1 MFSKGS
7 PFSRSQPPSNSSSV
21 GSFGKVVPTPF
32 DTPGYRGGSATP
44 GARVVRIASAPTN
57 ELALTNRLIVSPHDF
72 RSDQYVIVDD
82 QFVFMTR
89 ADAMASGTA
98 GASGVQREWAG
109 WSLGQDVTIAPF
121 DPFKNGSQAYLGS
134 LDLEIGFNSRN
145 KISDQQYDQDELAKW
160 FTTLYH
166 DQILAPGQRM
176 IMDYKAMLFKI
187 IVRSIQLVDLGEKS
201 PDSAPA
207 ASHPQV
213 RGILTQHT
221 QITFFKAADSPI
233 KLKASARRPAAN
245 AIIQPNFKFED
256 MGIGG
261 LDTEFSAIFRRAF
274 ASRIFPPALV
284 DKLGIQ
290 HVKGIL
296 LYGPPGTGK
305 TLMARQIGKM
315 LNAREPKIVNGP
327 EILSK
332 YVGQSEENVR
342 KLFAD
347 AEKEYKDKGEES
359 GLHIIIFDELDAIC
373 KQRGSNRD
381 STGVSDSVVNQL
393 LSKMDGVDQLNN
405 ILIIG
410 MTNRVDMIDEALLRP
425 GRLEVHMEI
434 SLPDE
439 NGRRQILK
447 IHTTKMREN
456 KVMASDVD
464 LDELASLT
472 KNFSGAELNGLVKS
486 ATSFAFNRHVKVGTV
501 AGVSSDID
509 KLKVN
514 RQDFMNAL
522 DEVRPAFGV
531 NEEEL
536 ATCVQNGIIKYS
548 PYINGILA
556 EGSLFTK
563 QVRNSEHTPLV
574 SVLLH
579 GPPGAGK
586 TALAATIA
594 LNSEF
599 PFIKLISPE
608 SMVGYNEAAKV
619 AAISKTFNDAYKSP
633 LNVVVVDNIERLVD
647 WVPIGP
653 RFSNAVL
660 QTLMVLMRK
669 QPPKGRRLLILATT
683 TERSVLQQMDI
694 LDTFD
699 AQIGVPN
706 VSTLQ
711 ELEYILT
718 EADIYGDGQTN
729 SEPGRGKVHSILST
743 LNGQTGTTDIGVG
756 IKKILLNLETA
767 KQDPDFDSR
776 FVELM
781 SRSVNDRVML

>member
-1 MFSKGS
+1 M
-7 PFSRSQPPSNSSSV
+7 PP
-21 GSFGKVVPTPF
+21 G
-32 DTPGYRGGSATP
+32 R
-44 GARVVRIASAPTN
+44 
-57 ELALTNRLIVSPHDF
+57 
-72 RSDQYVIVDD
+72 
-82 QFVFMTR
+82 
-89 ADAMASGTA
+89 A

-109 WSLGQDVTIAPF
+109 WSLGQEIAVAPF
-121 DPFKNGSQAYLGS
+121 DPFRQGGQAYLGS
-134 LDLEIGFNSRN
+134 IDFEIGFNSRN
-145 KISDQQYDQDELAKW
+145 KISDEQYDQDKLAAW
-160 FTTLYH
+160 FKDRYH
-166 DQILAPGQRM
+166 DMILAPGQRL
-176 IMDYKAMLFKI
+176 IMDYKAMLFKL
-187 IVRSIQLVDLGEKS
+187 IVRSVQVVDLGEKGGS
-201 PDSAPA
+201 GSGGAT

-213 RGILTQHT
+213 RGILTTHT
-221 QITFFKAADSPI
+221 EINFFKANDSPI
-233 KLKASARRPAAN
+233 KLKASNKRPAAN

-284 DKLGIQ
+284 EKLGIQ

-327 EILSK
+327 EVLSK

-347 AEKEYKDKGEES
+347 AEKEYKEKGEES

-373 KQRGSNRD
+373 KQRGSSKD

-410 MTNRVDMIDEALLRP
+410 MTNRLDMIDEALLRP

-439 NGRRQILK
+439 FGRKQILT

-456 KVMASDVD
+456 KVMASDVN
-464 LDELASLT
+464 LNELASMT
-472 KNFSGAELNGLVKS
+472 KNFSGAEINGLIKS

-522 DEVRPAFGV
+522 NEVQPAFGV

-536 ATCVQNGIIKYS
+536 SSCIQNGIIPYS
-548 PYINGILA
+548 PHIESILS
-556 EGSLFTK
+556 EGKMYTQ
-563 QVRNSEHTPLV
+563 QVRSSEHTPLV

-579 GPPGAGK
+579 GPSGAGK
-586 TALAATIA
+586 TALAAKIA
-594 LNSEF
+594 LASDF

-608 SMVGYNEAAKV
+608 SMVGYSEAAKV

-633 LNVVVVDNIERLVD
+633 LNVVVVDGIERLVD

-660 QTLMVLMRK
+660 QTLMVLLRK

-683 TERSVLQQMDI
+683 RERSVLQQMDI
-694 LDTFD
+694 LESFD
-699 AQIGVPN
+699 VEIGVPN
-706 VSTLQ
+706 VSTSH
-711 ELEYILT
+711 ELAYILA
-718 EADIYGDGQTN
+718 EADIFGKDQTQNAKGQERINKIVQDIATE
-729 SEPGRGKVHSILST
+729 SR
-743 LNGQTGTTDIGVG
+743 TTSVGVG
-756 IKKILLNLETA
+756 IKQILLTVESA
-767 KQDPDFDSR
+767 KQDPSFDDR

-781 SRSVNDRVML
+781 SRAAGKNVL